1 MKNLYYIL
9 LLFSVFVFGQQKRV
23 ETSIDTTKNKI
34 GAEFKLT
41 LKTTVDTASRVVF
54 PNLKNIGLLEVIQSY
69 PIDTIKNEDRYELIK
84 KYGLTQFDSGRYTIP
99 SIKILINKQPFLT
112 DSISVEVANVQV
124 DTLKQKMYDIKT
136 IVAVESPMGNWW
148 KYLLAIIVLAAL
160 GAGCFWFFKKFKKK
174 KDEEIV
180 FKTPIE
186 KATFLM
192 NTLEEKE
199 LWQKGE
205 VKEYYSELTDIA
217 RNYIEEAIEIPA
229 RESTTSELIAAL
241 GVASIKK
248 KMILSQEIIENLERV
263 LKQADLVKFAKSK
276 PLEFEITEDRN
287 KIQKVI
293 VTLDKAIP
301 VEVQENEDMLLN
313 ELQKQKQLQQQL
325 LKQRKKRNKTI
336 VTSVVLGLAAVFL
349 FFVATKGFDYVI
361 DTIFGHQTKELVE
374 GEWIKSE
381 YGNPS
386 IIIETPQVLKRV
398 DLTKTLPK
406 DGLALI
412 KEMQSFA
419 YGSLLDD
426 FYLMVSTMKY
436 KQQTETDLKK
446 SLEVSIQTLESQGA
460 QNMIVKQEDFETAEG
475 IKGIKGYGT
484 FSRLDDEAHSSK
496 KLYYEIVLFAQDGG
510 LQQILIL
517 HQEGDRYADQLVE
530 RVMNSIELKQQN

>member
-1 MKNLYYIL
+1 MKNIYYIL

-23 ETSIDTTKNKI
+23 ETSIDTTKNTI

-54 PNLKNIGLLEVIQSY
+54 PKLKNIGLLEVINSY
-69 PIDTIKNEDRYELIK
+69 PIDTVKKDDRYELIK
-84 KYGLTQFDSGRYTIP
+84 RYGLTQFDSGRYTIP
-99 SIKILINKQPFLT
+99 SIKILINKQSFLT

-160 GAGCFWFFKKFKKK
+160 GAGGFWFFKKFKKEK
-174 KDEEIV
+174 VEEIV

-192 NTLEEKE
+192 NTLEQKE

-386 IIIETPQVLKRV
+386 VIIETPQVLKRV

-426 FYLMVSTMKY
+426 FYLMVSTLKY